1 MPANRLLWGYSAAL
15 LAAAAVGL
23 LIGWSNAGLQADRWA
38 YDLLLRLHTPPAT
51 PSSSLIVAIDE
62 ATLDAYGGVA
72 GLRGPLAAG
81 IEALSRHE
89 PAAIAI
95 DIVLSEPRTPEE
107 NAPLE
112 QALAEAPNVVL
123 ATHLRS
129 QAPAA
134 ENAWEEPLEVFE
146 RHAAALG
153 HVHAEPDDD
162 AVCRQVLLA
171 KANGRTR
178 RWAMALEAYRL
189 AHGGGPIVETD
200 QGLAVNELFIP
211 APTRQDRALRIWY
224 PNPETSI
231 ERLSLKS
238 ILERPLAAEAARGR
252 VVFIGVDVLGGIDR
266 YLMTPYSYGEP
277 KSGVEINAALYETL
291 DRGRFLV
298 NAGDTVALAVALSF
312 AAALAVIFWKLAG
325 NRALA
330 AAAAVLLVAAL
341 TPLAFFQ
348 AGRVIAFAPPAL
360 VAWLCFLSG
369 GAYHYLGV
377 RGRLSLA
384 EAQRSR
390 YQRAVHYIT
399 HEMRTPLTAIQG
411 SSELIS
417 RHSLSEEKQKQMAVL
432 IHRESQRLARMVEI
446 FLSVERLSSG
456 QLQLHREAIDADEI
470 LSTCVERA
478 LPLAGRKQITIDH
491 QSNGAN
497 PIWGDRE
504 FLEYACYN
512 LVANAVKYS
521 PAQTAITVRSWQ
533 DRASVLISVEDR
545 GYGMD
550 AQELRNIFQK
560 FYRTK
565 RAQESGESGTGL
577 GLAIVEEIVVQ
588 HGGSIEVESRVN
600 QGSRFTL
607 SLPRATNAQAQ
618 ATDRQVEDVSERTS

>member
-1 MPANRLLWGYSAAL
+1 MLGNRLLWGYCAAL
-15 LAAAAVGL
+15 LVATILGL
-23 LIGWSNAGLQADRWA
+23 AIGWSNAGLQADRWA
-38 YDLLLRLHTPPAT
+38 YDLLLRLHTPPAEA
-51 PSSSLIVAIDE
+51 SSSVIVAIDE
-62 ATLDAYGGVA
+62 ASLDAYGGIA
-72 GLRGPLAAG
+72 GIRSPLASAV
-81 IEALSRHE
+81 ETLSRHE

-95 DIVLSEPRTPEE
+95 DIVLSEPRTAEE
-107 NAPLE
+107 NAPLVR
-112 QALAEAPNVVL
+112 ALAEASNVVL

-129 QAPAA
+129 QAQSP
-134 ENAWEEPLEVFE
+134 ETAWEEPLDVFAQ
-146 RHAAALG
+146 HAAALG
-153 HVHAEPDDD
+153 HVHADPDED

-171 KANGRTR
+171 KAAGRTR
-178 RWAMALEAYRL
+178 RWAMALEAFRL
-189 AHGGGPIVETD
+189 AHGGGSILETSE
-200 QGLAVNELFIP
+200 GLAIGEAFIP
-211 APTRQDRALRIWY
+211 AHYSEDRALRIWY
-224 PNPETSI
+224 PNPESSV
-231 ERLSLKS
+231 ERISLKT
-238 ILERPLAAEAARGR
+238 ILEQPESAEAVRGR
-252 VVFIGVDVLGGIDR
+252 VVFLGVDVLGGIDR

-291 DRGRFLV
+291 AHRRFLV
-298 NAGDTVALAVALSF
+298 SVSETVVLTVALAFAL
-312 AAALAVIFWKLAG
+312 ALAVVFWKLAG

-330 AAAAVLLVAAL
+330 AAAAVLVIATL

-348 AGRVIAFAPPAL
+348 AGRVIAFAPPTL

-369 GAYHYLGV
+369 GAYHYLVV
-377 RGRLSLA
+377 RGKLSLA

-417 RHSLSEEKQKQMAVL
+417 RHHLSEEKQKQMAGL

-456 QLQLHREAIDADEI
+456 QLQLRREVIDADEI
-470 LSTCVERA
+470 LSACVERA

-491 QSNGAN
+491 HANGAN

-512 LVANAVKYS
+512 LVTNAVKYS

-533 DRASVLISVEDR
+533 DRSAVLISVEDR

-600 QGSRFTL
+600 QGSRFTV
-607 SLPRATNAQAQ
+607 SLPRASEAQGA
-618 ATDRQVEDVSERTS
+618 ATQKVGGDVSERTS

>member
-1 MPANRLLWGYSAAL
+1 LLTAAIL
-15 LAAAAVGL
+15 GLA
-23 LIGWSNAGLQADRWA
+23 IGWSNAGLQADRWA
-38 YDLLLRLHTPPAT
+38 YDLLLRLHTPP
-51 PSSSLIVAIDE
+51 PERSSSLIVAIDE
-62 ATLDAYGGVA
+62 ASLDAYGGI
-72 GLRGPLAAG
+72 AG
-81 IEALSRHE
+81 IRASLASAVETLSRHE

-107 NAPLE
+107 NAALE
-112 QALAEAPNVVL
+112 RALADASNVVL

-129 QAPAA
+129 QAESP
-134 ENAWEEPLEVFE
+134 ETAWEEPLEVFR

-171 KANGRTR
+171 KAAGRTR
-178 RWAMALEAYRL
+178 RWAMALEAFRL
-189 AHGGGPIVETD
+189 AHGGGSILETGR
-200 QGLAVNELFIP
+200 GLAIGDAFIP
-211 APTRQDRALRIWY
+211 ARDREERALRVWY
-224 PNPETSI
+224 PNPESSI
-231 ERLSLKS
+231 ERLSLKT
-238 ILERPLAAEAARGR
+238 ILERPESAEAARGR
-252 VVFIGVDVLGGIDR
+252 VVFLGVDVLGGIDR

-291 DRGRFLV
+291 QRRWFLV
-298 NAGDTVALAVALSF
+298 SVGETATLLVALSF
-312 AAALAVIFWKLAG
+312 GVALAIIFWKLAG
-325 NRALA
+325 SRALA
-330 AAAAVLLVAAL
+330 AAGAVLVVATV

-348 AGRVIAFAPPAL
+348 TGRVIAFAPPAL
-360 VAWLCFLSG
+360 VAWLGFLSG
-369 GAYHYLGV
+369 GAYHYLVV

-417 RHSLSEEKQKQMAVL
+417 RHRLSDEKQKQMAVL

-456 QLQLHREAIDADEI
+456 QLQLHREVIDADEI

-491 QSNGAN
+491 HAGGQN

-533 DRASVLISVEDR
+533 DRGSVLISVEDR

-588 HGGSIEVESRVN
+588 HGGTIEVESRVN
-600 QGSRFTL
+600 QGSRFTVA
-607 SLPRATNAQAQ
+607 LPRASEAQAV
-618 ATDRQVEDVSERTS
+618 ATETRVEDVSERTS